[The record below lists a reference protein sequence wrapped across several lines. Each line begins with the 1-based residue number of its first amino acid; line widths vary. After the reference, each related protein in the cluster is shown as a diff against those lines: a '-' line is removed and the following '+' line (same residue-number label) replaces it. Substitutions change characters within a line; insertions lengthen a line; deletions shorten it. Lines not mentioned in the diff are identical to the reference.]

1 MQHYPCQWNSEL
13 TGAARLPAGYVG
25 HRDVKVVITRHADE
39 VKNKIENKFFSI
51 YAVSR
56 WPVADQ
62 GCQNTNK
69 SKEQA
74 DLLDTIKESEEF
86 TQFKL

>member
-1 MQHYPCQWNSEL
+1 ML
-13 TGAARLPAGYVG
+13 L
-25 HRDVKVVITRHADE
+25 
-39 VKNKIENKFFSI
+39 
-51 YAVSR
+51 R